1 MNEEIE
7 VNDLISILKKDCKKF
22 IKFVGLY
29 NPPALVYRSIKGSND
44 DYTTRTPRTNRKP
57 TDTPL
62 YVQEIMDVLFYERFG
77 WKPRSGGVFTATGGF
92 EGYGVPH
99 VFFPIGDFKFVWSP
113 EVRDLFIDLNKLHLY
128 KIEMRHPYK
137 NSSKRKNSRE
147 FYEEIRKALKPL
159 IDSFYQNEKYNLAFN
174 EEREIVWKCKKYH
187 LVNIHYFNFHKE
199 TLMKELFNR

>member
-1 MNEEIE
+1 MTRLQNYMNEEIE

-113 EVRDLFIDLNKLHLY
+113 EVRDLFIDLSRLHLL
-128 KIEMRHPYK
+128 RHVKGKMSP
-137 NSSKRKNSRE
+137 E
-147 FYEEIRKALKPL
+147 FYEETKKTLKPL

-187 LVNIHYFNFHKE
+187 LVNIHYFDFHKE